1 MTDVDVDLF
10 VIGGGSGGVRA
21 ARIAATHGARVAIAE
36 EHRWGG
42 TCVIRGCVPKKLL
55 VYASEFAHAFDDARG
70 FGWEVGPVR
79 HDWAALIAAKDRE
92 IARLSGLYQGNLERH
107 GVVRHDGRA
116 TLVDAHT
123 VAIGGA
129 RVRAGHILIATGGR
143 PVRPRIPGAE
153 LFITSDEAFHLPT
166 LPARIAI
173 VGGGYIG
180 VEFAHIFR
188 GLGAEVTL
196 IHRRDRVLAGFDDDL
211 RDAVEA
217 GLARAG
223 VVVRAGGEPRAVR
236 RAADGAIVLELDGAE
251 VVADVAMAATGRAPH
266 TAGLGLEAA
275 GVAVDARGA
284 IAVDA
289 WSQTSAPSVY
299 AVGDVT
305 GRVAL
310 TPVAIRE
317 GHAFADTV
325 FGGKAIKIDHE
336 LIATAVFAQPAAAA
350 VGLSEA
356 AAIARGHDVQIYA
369 TKFRPMKHTMTGRGD
384 QVFLKLVVDRV
395 TGVVLGVHMVAAEAP
410 EIIQAVAIAVTMGAT
425 KDDFDRTFA
434 VHPTAA
440 EELVLLR

>member
-1 MTDVDVDLF
+1 MIDDVDLF

-36 EHRWGG
+36 EYRWGG

-55 VYASEFAHAFDDARG
+55 VYASEFAGAFADAAG
-70 FGWEVGPVR
+70 YGWQVGPVR

-92 IARLSGLYQGNLERH
+92 IERLSGLYRGNLEKA
-107 GVVRHDGRA
+107 GATVLSGRA

-123 VAIGGA
+123 VAIGDA
-129 RVRAGHILIATGGR
+129 RIRARHVLIATGGHARR
-143 PVRPRIPGAE
+143 PAIPGGE
-153 LFITSDEAFHLPT
+153 RFITSDQAFHLPA
-166 LPARIAI
+166 LPAHVAI

-188 GLGAEVTL
+188 GLGAAVTL
-196 IHRRDRVLAGFDDDL
+196 IHRGARVLPGFDDDL
-211 RDAVEA
+211 RAAVED
-217 GLARAG
+217 GLGRAG
-223 VVVRAGGEPRAVR
+223 VEVRAGTEPRAVR
-236 RAADGAIVLELDGAE
+236 EVDGRLAIELDGAT
-251 VVADVAMAATGRAPH
+251 VTADVAMAATGRAPS

-284 IAVDA
+284 ITVDA
-289 WSQTSAPSVY
+289 WSRTSVPHIY

-325 FGGKAIKIDHE
+325 FGGRPTPIHHD

-350 VGLSEA
+350 VGLTEA
-356 AAIARGHDVQIYA
+356 AARARGHDVRIYQ
-369 TKFRPMKHTMTGRGD
+369 TRFRPMKHTLTGRGD
-384 QVFLKLVVDRV
+384 QVFLKLVVDRA
-395 TGVVLGVHMVAAEAP
+395 TDRVLGVHMVAADAP
-410 EIIQAVAIAVTMGAT
+410 EIVQAAAIAVTMGAT
-425 KDDFDRTFA
+425 KADFDRTFA